1 MPAVDPGGGGDEY
14 PAGEYEV
21 LSSETTVELLGVSD
35 VLDVQQVTAR
45 ALPSNVVFHVRFSG
59 PQFTPTDV
67 AYFLGRFSGYFNA
80 LSAIPNVVG
89 VTTFED
95 IDAAGQLQ
103 DMMQVTVR
111 SDSGRMSS
119 SLIEQSVGRSLGIMQ
134 EEVAQL
140 VSTLDSI
147 EAGH

>member
-80 LSAIPNVVG
+80 LSAIPNVV
-89 VTTFED
+89 
-95 IDAAGQLQ
+95 QLSRSRCNRTARQ
-103 DMMQVTVR
+103 IPSEAICAIAMSMKMMPR
-111 SDSGRMSS
+111 
-119 SLIEQSVGRSLGIMQ
+119 
-134 EEVAQL
+134 
-140 VSTLDSI
+140 
-147 EAGH
+147 